1 MGSGT
6 TAKCSIQ
13 LKRNWIGSEIDNNYF
28 ELINKRMLN
37 VSDEMIDTFITRN
50 DINKNK

>member
-13 LKRNWIGSEIDNNYF
+13 LKRNWIGSEVNVEYVDI
-28 ELINKRMLN
+28 INRRIKD
-37 VSDEMIDTFITRN
+37 VPEEMIDTFTTRI
-50 DINKNK
+50 DINK